1 MSKKII
7 TNEKNISIPLAL
19 WAVYDEYDYNDD
31 PNAISTTTLMQPLR
45 MILLGRKYKDCG
57 KVIEVS
63 NLIGSRLGSAIHDS
77 FEKVLTNEKYVKDTL
92 KLMGYN
98 EDMVN
103 KIRINPEKDFTNYDM
118 FIEQRTSKKIGK
130 WSLSGKFDMVFN
142 FQVMDIKSTSVWTYM
157 FGSNDDKYKLQMS
170 IYRWLNQDK
179 IKQDTGIIHFIFTDW
194 SKTKAYQDRQYPQDR
209 VLSKEFK
216 LLSLKETEI
225 YIKDKL
231 NQIEKY
237 ESKDTIPLCS
247 DEDLW
252 KESDI
257 WKYYKKKNAN
267 RATKVYHTEEE
278 AYQRLADEG
287 KGEVRY
293 FPGGVKRC
301 NYCNYTNVC
310 SQYRDMKEEGLIK

>member
-1 MSKKII
+1 MNKKII

-19 WAVYDEYDYNDD
+19 WAVYDEYDYSDD
-31 PNAISTTTLMQPLR
+31 PNTISTTTLMQPLR
-45 MILLGRKYKDCG
+45 MILLGRKYKDYD

-77 FEKVLTNEKYVKDTL
+77 FEKILTDEKYVKDTL

-98 EDMVN
+98 KEMVD
-103 KIRINPEKDFTNYDM
+103 KVRINPDKDFTPYDM
-118 FIEQRTSKKIGK
+118 FVEQRTIKQIGK
-130 WSLSGKFDMVFN
+130 WKISGKFDMVFN

-170 IYRWLNQDK
+170 IYKWLNQDK
-179 IKQDTGIIHFIFTDW
+179 IKQDTGIIHFVFTDW
-194 SKTKAYQDRQYPQDR
+194 SKTKAYQDKQYPKDR

-237 ESKDTIPLCS
+237 EGKEIIPLCS
-247 DEDLW
+247 DEELW
-252 KESDI
+252 KEPDT

-267 RATKVYHTEEE
+267 RATKVYYTEDE

-287 KGEVRY
+287 KGEIRY

-310 SQYRDMKEEGLIK
+310 SQYKDMKEVGLIK